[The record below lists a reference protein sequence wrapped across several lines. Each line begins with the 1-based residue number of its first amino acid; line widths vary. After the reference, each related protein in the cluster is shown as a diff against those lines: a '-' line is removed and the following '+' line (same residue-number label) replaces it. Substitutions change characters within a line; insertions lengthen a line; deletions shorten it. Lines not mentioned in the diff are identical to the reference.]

1 MLIKDILKI
10 SLLNA
15 LRGRIRTALT
25 ALSIM
30 IGVAS
35 VLLVESIGSGG
46 EQVIIG
52 EIEKLGLSGIAISQ
66 NFNEET
72 TPLCAEDAEA
82 LERTFSEISDAMPI
96 VMQYG
101 AIKFNKVISDSVIL
115 GVGARADKIYNVN
128 LLYGRVPNEVDIR
141 SNRKVAVIDNELA
154 EKSYKRVNVVGK
166 QIVVNFSGKKEK
178 YEIIGVIKS
187 QKDGI
192 NQMLG
197 GGIPDFI
204 YIPYTTVNETRNE
217 NSVSQIAVK
226 CIGDDEESGE
236 KFADFLSRRKGFDNA
251 YISENMTSKIGE
263 IKTITNLVSLIISAI
278 AAISLCVAGIGIM
291 NTMFSSTAERYREIG
306 ICMAVGA
313 SSRDISLCFL
323 AESIIISLI
332 GGTAGALFG
341 WIGILA
347 ISNLIG
353 VKSIYS
359 IWTFIGAEVISILC
373 GAIFSVIPAVK
384 ASKLDPIITL
394 RND

>member
-15 LRGRIRTALT
+15 LRGKIRTVLT

-35 VLLVESIGSGG
+35 VLLVASIGSGG
-46 EQVIIG
+46 EKVIIG

-66 NFNEET
+66 NINKET
-72 TPLCAEDAEA
+72 SPLRSEDAE
-82 LERTFSEISDAMPI
+82 LLKRNFSEISDAMPI
-96 VMQYG
+96 VMEYG
-101 AIKFNKVISDSVIL
+101 TIKFNKVISDSVIL

-141 SNRKVAVIDNELA
+141 SKRNVVVIDDELA
-154 EKSYKRVNVVGK
+154 EKSYKRINVVGK
-166 QIVVNFSGKKEK
+166 EIVVNLDGKKDK
-178 YEIIGVIKS
+178 YEVIGVIKS

-204 YIPYTTVNETRNE
+204 YMPYTTVNEVRNDDT
-217 NSVSQIAVK
+217 VSQVAVK
-226 CIGDDEESGE
+226 CIGDDMESGE
-236 KFADFLSRRKGFDNA
+236 KFADYLSLKKGLDNA

-263 IKTITNLVSLIISAI
+263 IKSITNLVSLIISAI
-278 AAISLCVAGIGIM
+278 AAISLCVAGIGVM

-313 SSRDISLCFL
+313 SSRDISLCFF
-323 AESIIISLI
+323 AESIIISLL
-332 GGTAGALFG
+332 GGTAGAVVG
-341 WIGILA
+341 WAGTFV
-347 ISNLIG
+347 ISKLIG
-353 VKSIYS
+353 VESIYS
-359 IWTFIGAEVISILC
+359 VWTFIGAEVISILC

-384 ASKLDPIITL
+384 ASRLDPIITL